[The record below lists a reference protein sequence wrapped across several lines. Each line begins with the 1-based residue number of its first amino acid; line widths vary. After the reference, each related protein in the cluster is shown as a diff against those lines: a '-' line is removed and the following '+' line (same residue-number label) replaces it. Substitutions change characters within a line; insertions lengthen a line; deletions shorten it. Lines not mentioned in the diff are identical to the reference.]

1 MYYSNGNYEAFARPE
16 KPKGVE
22 KKSAYLVGSGLAS
35 LAAACFLVRDGQM
48 KGERIHILEEMKL
61 PGGACDGINDA
72 QKGFIIRG
80 GREMENH
87 FECLWDLFR
96 SIPSIETEG
105 VSVLDEF
112 YRLNKHDP
120 NYSLMRASVNRGE
133 DTHTDGK
140 FALSDKAAMQIIK
153 LFFTKDEDLYDKTI
167 NDVFDDEFYASNFWL
182 YWQTMFAFEKWHSA
196 LEMKLYIQR
205 FIHHIGGLPDFSALK
220 FTKYN
225 QYESLIL
232 PMVKYLEAHGVNFQY
247 DTQVTNVIFEI
258 TGGKKI
264 ARQIVFKRGG
274 KEETIDLI
282 EDDLVFVT
290 NGSCTENSSL
300 GDDDHAPVMNTQ
312 PGEGGCWQLW
322 KNIAKQ
328 DPSFGRPEKFC
339 SNIHATN
346 WESATVTTLDDRI
359 PKYIE
364 KMCKRDPFSGKV
376 VTGGIITVKDSSWL
390 MSYTLNRQP
399 HFKEQPKNQLVV
411 WVYGLYTDVPGDY
424 VKKPMKECTGT
435 EIVQEWLYHMGV
447 PVAEIP
453 EMAKTGAHCIPCM
466 MPYITAFFMPRTEGD
481 RPQVV
486 PDGCVNFA
494 FIGQFSN
501 TVRDTVFTTEYSVRT
516 AMEAVYT
523 LLDVDRG
530 VPEVFGSCYDVR
542 VLLDSTAK
550 MLDGRKLTDI
560 KLPFIANLIEKKALK
575 KVSGTVIEE
584 LLERYKLI

>member
-16 KPKGVE
+16 KPVGVE
-22 KKSAYLVGSGLAS
+22 RKSAYIVGSGLAALS
-35 LAAACFLVRDGQM
+35 AACFLVRDGQM
-48 KGERIHILEEMKL
+48 KGEHIHILEEMSL
-61 PGGACDGINDA
+61 PGGACDGINDP

-105 VSVLDEF
+105 VSVLDE
-112 YRLNKHDP
+112 YYWLNKHDP
-120 NYSLMRASVNRGE
+120 NSSLMRASVNRGE
-133 DTHTDGK
+133 DAHTDGK
-140 FALSDKAAMQIIK
+140 FTLSDKAAMEIVK

-167 NDVFDDEFYASNFWL
+167 NDVFDEEFYQSNFWL

-196 LEMKLYIQR
+196 LEMKLYIKR

-225 QYESLIL
+225 QYDSLIL
-232 PMVKYLEAHGVNFQY
+232 PMVKYLESHNVNFQY
-247 DTQVTNVIFEI
+247 NTQVTNVLFDI
-258 TGGKKI
+258 TKDRKV
-264 ARQIVFKRGG
+264 AKQIVCIHNG
-274 KEETIDLI
+274 EEERIDLV

-300 GDDDHAPVMNTQ
+300 GDDTHAPEQRTAN
-312 PGEGGCWQLW
+312 GEGGCWKLW
-322 KNIAKQ
+322 RNIAAQ
-328 DPSFGRPEKFC
+328 DSAFGRPEKFC
-339 SNIHATN
+339 SNIKATN
-346 WESATVTTLDDRI
+346 WESATVTTLDNRI
-359 PKYIE
+359 PQYIQ

-399 HFKEQPKNQLVV
+399 HFKDQPKDQLVV

-424 VKKPMKECTGT
+424 VKKPMRECTGR
-435 EIVQEWLYHMGV
+435 EIVEEWLYHMGV
-447 PVAEIP
+447 PEADIKEL
-453 EMAKTGAHCIPCM
+453 ASTGAHCIPCM
-466 MPYITAFFMPRTEGD
+466 MPYITAFFMPRREGD
-481 RPQVV
+481 RPKVV

-494 FIGQFSN
+494 FLGQFAD

-523 LLDVDRG
+523 LLHVDRG
-530 VPEVFGSCYDVR
+530 VPEVFGSCCDIR

-550 MLDGRKLTDI
+550 MLDGKKLTDI
-560 KLPFIANLIEKKALK
+560 KLPLIAGLVEKKMLK
-575 KVSGTVIEE
+575 KVSGTIIEE
-584 LLERYKLI
+584 LLERYHLI